1 MVSTLY
7 TAPHIT
13 LAPSHLYVQKNSYAD
28 PTSTTGQRHSGASPQ
43 SPSPMMSG
51 KGKPPPSAPQ
61 SASPPK

>member
-13 LAPSHLYVQKNSYAD
+13 LAPSHLFVQKTPYVD
-28 PTSTTGQRHSGASPQ
+28 PTSPTGQRRSGASPQ

-51 KGKPPPSAPQ
+51 KGKSPPSPPK